1 MFDEYESDLTLDFD
15 TAAAPPPD
23 DYTPISDGTYQS
35 IISKAEIKPT
45 RDETGKRL
53 VVHFRVTGPTH
64 AGRVIIRGFNV
75 INKNPKAQEISR
87 RELAQLLAAVDLV
100 GERDMGQLVE
110 KECDIAVVIKP
121 AQGEYAASN
130 DVKRF
135 LPPSD
140 VAPAPAKG
148 ATPAK
153 KAPAF
158 MR

>member
-1 MFDEYESDLTLDFD
+1 MFDTDTDDLVLDFD
-15 TAAAPPPD
+15 TAAAPPPE
-23 DYTPISDGTYQS
+23 DYSPIPDGTYQS

-45 RDETGKRL
+45 KDETGKRL

-87 RELAQLLAAVDLV
+87 RELAQLLAAIDLV
-100 GERDMGQLVE
+100 GERDMGQLVD

-121 AQGEYAASN
+121 EQNGYPASN
-130 DVKRF
+130 DVKKF
-135 LPPSD
+135 MPSSGAST
-140 VAPAPAKG
+140 APSSA
-148 ATPAK
+148 PAK

>member
-1 MFDEYESDLTLDFD
+1 MFDTDTDDLVLDFD
-15 TAAAPPPD
+15 TAAAPPPE
-23 DYTPISDGTYQS
+23 DYAPIPEGIYQAR
-35 IISKAEIKPT
+35 ITKTEVKPT

-64 AGRVIIRGFNV
+64 TGRVIIRGFNV

-87 RELAQLLAAVDLV
+87 RELAQLLAAIDLV
-100 GERDMGQLVE
+100 GERDMGQLVDR
-110 KECDIAVVIKP
+110 ECDIAVVVKP
-121 AQGEYAASN
+121 EQNGYPASN

-135 LPPSD
+135 SPSSN
-140 VAPAPAKG
+140 ASPAPSKG
-148 ATPAK
+148 PAPAK

>member
-23 DYTPISDGTYQS
+23 DYTPIPEGTYQS

-135 LPPSD
+135 LPPSA
-140 VAPAPAKG
+140 VAPAPTKG
-148 ATPAK
+148 SAPAK